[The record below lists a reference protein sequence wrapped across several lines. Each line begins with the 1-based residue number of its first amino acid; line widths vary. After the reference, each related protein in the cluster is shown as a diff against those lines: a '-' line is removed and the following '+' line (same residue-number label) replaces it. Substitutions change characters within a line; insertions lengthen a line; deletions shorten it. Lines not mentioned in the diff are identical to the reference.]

1 MASKPLLVDH
11 RKTFWL
17 CASLMSN
24 NEQMKKQKLSTNN
37 YKKMALVGYFSLL
50 FFMPLWLLVLSP
62 SEALSTSTTL
72 LLFVLPLLFPLKGIL
87 QGNPY
92 TFAWAN
98 FIVLI
103 YFLHSLTTLWVL
115 PSDRIWATLEL
126 IFASIMFFGCSY
138 YAKYRGQELGLSI
151 RKKKE
156 DK

>member
-1 MASKPLLVDH
+1 MGY
-11 RKTFWL
+11 
-17 CASLMSN
+17 

-37 YKKMALVGYFSLL
+37 YKKMALIGYFSLL

-62 SEALSTSTTL
+62 SEGLSTSTTL
-72 LLFVLPLLFPLKGIL
+72 LLFVLPLLFPLKGML

>member
-1 MASKPLLVDH
+1 MAIEPSLVVPP
-11 RKTFWL
+11 KMFWL
-17 CASLMSN
+17 YANLIGNS
-24 NEQMKKQKLSTNN
+24 EQMNKQKISTQNL
-37 YKKMALVGYFSLL
+37 KKMALFGYFSLL

-62 SEALSTSTTL
+62 SDSLSTSTTL
-72 LLFVLPLLFPLKGIL
+72 ILFILPLLFPLKGLL
-87 QGNPY
+87 QGNPFTY
-92 TFAWAN
+92 AWAN

-115 PSDRIWATLEL
+115 PSDRIWAILEL
-126 IFASIMFFGCSY
+126 IFASIMFLGCSY